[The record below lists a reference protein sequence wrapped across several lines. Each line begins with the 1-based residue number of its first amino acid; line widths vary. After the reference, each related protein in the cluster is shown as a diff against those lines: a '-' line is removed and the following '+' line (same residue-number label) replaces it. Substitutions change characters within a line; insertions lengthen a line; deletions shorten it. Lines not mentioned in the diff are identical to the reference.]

1 MPRLKEIL
9 QRKME
14 REEKLRSSMESI
26 TEQLIELG
34 ALKVVLFGSLATGNV
49 DVYSD
54 LDLFVIMPSTK
65 SGKEWMKFVYENV
78 ERGID
83 TDMIVY
89 NQKELE
95 EKLPV
100 SSFLRS
106 VLDSGR
112 VVYEKT
118 TYRGIFK
125 MVYTCEG

>member
-118 TYRGIFK
+118 T
-125 MVYTCEG
+125 